1 MARGAS
7 DKKEWSVPGPLR
19 ALLWWPAAAF
29 VLVMVDMDNAA
40 WTIALAGVV
49 LVAIGFVG
57 PIVACRIRNAAVSA
71 AASAA
76 QEAPTMEIE
85 MPTIE
90 MPKVQGE
97 AAA

>member
-7 DKKEWSVPGPLR
+7 DKKEWNVPGPLR

-40 WTIALAGVV
+40 WTIALAGLL
-49 LVAIGFVG
+49 LVAVGFLA
-57 PIVACRIRNAAVSA
+57 PIVACKLRAAAVSA

-76 QEAPTMEIE
+76 QDAPTMEIE

-97 AAA
+97 AA

>member
-7 DKKEWSVPGPLR
+7 DKKEWNVPGPLQ

-40 WTIALAGVV
+40 WTIALAGVL
-49 LVAIGFVG
+49 LVAIGFLAPV
-57 PIVACRIRNAAVSA
+57 VVCKLRAAAVTA

-76 QEAPTMEIE
+76 QDAPTMEIE

-97 AAA
+97 AA